1 MNHARADEA
10 ATCAAERGVPVKQLL
25 RPPKG
30 NYGVD
35 GGSSAGYSDEKEA
48 GALAMREHRMSYA

>member
-1 MNHARADEA
+1 MHVPMRLLHVRQ
-10 ATCAAERGVPVKQLL
+10 RGVPVKQLL

-35 GGSSAGYSDEKEA
+35 GGSSGEKEA
-48 GALAMREHRMSYA
+48 AALAMREHRMSYA

>member
-1 MNHARADEA
+1 MHVPMRLLHVRQ
-10 ATCAAERGVPVKQLL
+10 RGVPVKQLL

-35 GGSSAGYSDEKEA
+35 GGSSDEKEA
-48 GALAMREHRMSYA
+48 AALAMSYA

>member
-1 MNHARADEA
+1 MHVPMRLLHVRQ
-10 ATCAAERGVPVKQLL
+10 RGVPVKQLL

-35 GGSSAGYSDEKEA
+35 GGSSDEKEA
-48 GALAMREHRMSYA
+48 AAMAMREHRMSYA

>member
-10 ATCAAERGVPVKQLL
+10 ATCAAERCPVKQLL

-35 GGSSAGYSDEKEA
+35 GGSSDEKEA
-48 GALAMREHRMSYA
+48 AAMAMRERRMSYA

>member
-1 MNHARADEA
+1 MHVPTRLLHVRQ
-10 ATCAAERGVPVKQLL
+10 RGVPVKQLL

-35 GGSSAGYSDEKEA
+35 GGSSDQKEA
-48 GALAMREHRMSYA
+48 AAMAMREHRMSYA

>member
-1 MNHARADEA
+1 MHVPMRLLHVRQ
-10 ATCAAERGVPVKQLL
+10 RGVPMKQLL

-35 GGSSAGYSDEKEA
+35 GGSSDEKEA
-48 GALAMREHRMSYA
+48 AALAMREHRMSYA

>member
-1 MNHARADEA
+1 MHVPMRLLHVRQ
-10 ATCAAERGVPVKQLL
+10 RGVPVKQLL

-35 GGSSAGYSDEKEA
+35 GGSSDEKEA
-48 GALAMREHRMSYA
+48 AALAMREHRMSYA

>member
-1 MNHARADEA
+1 MHVPMRLLHVRQ
-10 ATCAAERGVPVKQLL
+10 RGVPVKQLL

-35 GGSSAGYSDEKEA
+35 GGSSDQKEA
-48 GALAMREHRMSYA
+48 AALAMREHRMSCA